1 MNCFSNK
8 ANSYVTSLPKI
19 PLNVDKAS
27 ADDRRVLA
35 LQKYYDN
42 AQPTEYSET
51 TEVQNNTHV
60 KFNITSNLLFIV
72 SDMGTGKSTQLKA
85 ILDDRKK
92 YETIVCLGFRKT
104 FVADF
109 KQKYD
114 LTSYDQ
120 LKGPIS
126 LTRTNRLII

>member
-1 MNCFSNK
+1 M
-8 ANSYVTSLPKI
+8 PKI
-19 PLNVDKAS
+19 PLDVEKAS
-27 ADDRRVLA
+27 ASNRHMLA

-42 AQPTEYSET
+42 ARPTTYSET
-51 TEVQNNTHV
+51 TEVQNNTHI
-60 KFNITSNLLFIV
+60 KFSITSNLLFII

-114 LTSYDQ
+114 LTAYD
-120 LKGPIS
+120 
-126 LTRTNRLII
+126 